1 MPSREPWVGRQ
12 VPVRAETVRVQD
24 QQRALRPCK
33 RYFLHFAQRMSDCAV
48 VRDEVPT
55 ARRAFDPCNDITDA
69 REASAPLRRDEL
81 GHGNS
86 RPSRASQCPMTRLYE
101 IDGAFLCAR
110 GQRFYSC
117 PCRLMR
123 FE

>member
-1 MPSREPWVGRQ
+1 
-12 VPVRAETVRVQD
+12 
-24 QQRALRPCK
+24 
-33 RYFLHFAQRMSDCAV
+33 MSDCAV

-69 REASAPLRRDEL
+69 REASALLRRDEL

-123 FE
+123 FEPMAEPVCQQHGGLIAHCLHPPPVPRNRLADARKT